1 MLKWVLQTSE
11 NINPLSLDSFSRV
24 VTNVL
29 FVVEEFESE
38 LLEIFA

>member
-24 VTNVL
+24 ATNVL

-38 LLEIFA
+38 LLEIFV